1 MRVDNIYVA
10 GGRLGPFAALVTW
23 DILWLITFMVRTHRA
38 KYPDGEVPLKYAS
51 RVFAYRPGLYAEASA
66 ANLSICNSVR

>member
-1 MRVDNIYVA
+1 MQVDNIYVA

-38 KYPDGEVPLKYAS
+38 NS
-51 RVFAYRPGLYAEASA
+51 RTAKFR
-66 ANLSICNSVR
+66 